1 MEILYWAFGVVTGV
15 MGALLYNT
23 YNLYRE
29 YRQALRFSENCS
41 YLLQMKSCCVKSS
54 ANGEYVVAELDGVQL
69 SRKRMKNFE
78 FFVLHLMNDNDRGP
92 LITSKGGYTGS
103 NEPFVPQFNTEKLR
117 EWLRAASNTIWP
129 LVSKHCCLNFVS
141 KLLLRRKYEQLSE
154 QYEKVNSQLYEL
166 NSIKDTFVC
175 FF

>member
-23 YNLYRE
+23 YNLYRA

-69 SRKRMKNFE
+69 SPKRMKSFE
-78 FFVLHLMNDNDRGP
+78 FFVGHLMEDDERCP
-92 LITSKGGYTGS
+92 TTLSMRSVAST
-103 NEPFVPQFNTEKLR
+103 EPFVPKFNTKKLC
-117 EWLRAASNTIWP
+117 EWLSASSDTIWP

-141 KLLLRRKYEQLSE
+141 KMLLRSKYEQLYE
-154 QYEKVNSQLYEL
+154 QYEKVNDELHEL